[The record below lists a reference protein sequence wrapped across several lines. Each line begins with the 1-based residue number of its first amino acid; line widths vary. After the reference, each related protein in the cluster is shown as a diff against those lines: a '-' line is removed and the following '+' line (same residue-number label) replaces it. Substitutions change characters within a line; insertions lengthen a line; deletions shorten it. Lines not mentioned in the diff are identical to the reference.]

1 MKKRIKKYKV
11 LAFISALLLIAF
23 STKFVSAQINID
35 DGVFESPPNSDVK
48 NSLQWSQGVKIYED
62 WFTAFFE
69 GWEEAVWEEW
79 AMFIEIAIALAG
91 LTTLMFFASQ
101 AYGMMTGDKKW
112 EILPLLRPFGM
123 LMIILNWN
131 IFIGMIKA
139 PINGMV
145 SHLQQ
150 KNEAQQNIL
159 TDLRIIRYEYQKGVS
174 DNLFKFAVEAEEA
187 KKEAEKVDENTF
199 STSMKD
205 FWNKVTSPIQEYAF
219 KMRFMAVMAFTVILE
234 TLAFW
239 ALRIATYVILSFQ
252 VVFSGILIVF
262 GPITI
267 ALSILP
273 GFKDSFITW
282 IGRFISVNLYHVI
295 ALMNMYIGGIFV
307 EHALKSEIIK
317 YQELVFRDGTPVE
330 DFANKMALLSN
341 NGLISFGTV
350 IIAFLVTAALMF
362 TVPSISN
369 MIVNASGVS
378 HAISHTARGASS
390 LGGRMGRTGR
400 LLK

>member
-1 MKKRIKKYKV
+1 MKKILKEHKILTMLSV
-11 LAFISALLLIAF
+11 LLLIVL

-35 DGVFESPPNSDVK
+35 EVYEAPPSSDVK

-69 GWEEAVWEEW
+69 GWEEVVWEEW

-91 LTTLMFFASQ
+91 LTTLIFFAGQ

-112 EILPLLRPFGM
+112 EILPLLKPFGM

-131 IFIGMIKA
+131 IFTGAIKL
-139 PINGMV
+139 PIKGMV
-145 SHLQQ
+145 THLQQ
-150 KNEAQQNIL
+150 KNEAQQNTL

-199 STSMKD
+199 TTSMKE
-205 FWNKVTSPIQEYAF
+205 FWNKISSPIQEYAF
-219 KMRFMAVMAFTVILE
+219 KMRFMAMMAFTVILE

-239 ALRIATYVILSFQ
+239 ALRIATYVILAFQ
-252 VVFSGILIVF
+252 VVFSGILLIF
-262 GPITI
+262 GPITV

-273 GFKDSFITW
+273 GFKDSFTTW
-282 IGRFISVNLYHVI
+282 IGRFISINLYHVI

-317 YQELVFRDGTPVE
+317 YKELVFRDGTPVE
-330 DFANKMALLSN
+330 DFAYKMALLSN

-369 MIVNASGVS
+369 MIVNASGMS
-378 HAISHTARGASS
+378 HAMGHSARGASS
-390 LGGRMGRTGR
+390 LGGRIGGVRR
-400 LLK
+400 VVK

>member
-1 MKKRIKKYKV
+1 MKKILKEHKILTMLSV
-11 LAFISALLLIAF
+11 LLLIVL

-35 DGVFESPPNSDVK
+35 EVYEAPPSSDVK

-69 GWEEAVWEEW
+69 GWEEVVWEEW

-91 LTTLMFFASQ
+91 LTTLIFFAGQ

-112 EILPLLRPFGM
+112 EILPLLKPFGM

-131 IFIGMIKA
+131 IFTGAIKL
-139 PINGMV
+139 PIKGMV
-145 SHLQQ
+145 THLQQ
-150 KNEAQQNIL
+150 KNEAQQNTL

-199 STSMKD
+199 TTSMKE
-205 FWNKVTSPIQEYAF
+205 FWNKISSPIQEYAF
-219 KMRFMAVMAFTVILE
+219 KMRFMAIMAFTVILE

-239 ALRIATYVILSFQ
+239 ALRIATYVILAFQ
-252 VVFSGILIVF
+252 VVFSGILLIF
-262 GPITI
+262 GPITV

-273 GFKDSFITW
+273 GFKDSFTTW
-282 IGRFISVNLYHVI
+282 IGRFISINLYHVI

-317 YQELVFRDGTPVE
+317 YKELVFRDGTPVE
-330 DFANKMALLSN
+330 DFAYKMALLSN

-369 MIVNASGVS
+369 MIVNASGMS
-378 HAISHTARGASS
+378 HAMGHSARGASS
-390 LGGRMGRTGR
+390 LGGRIGGVRR
-400 LLK
+400 IVK

>member
-1 MKKRIKKYKV
+1 MKKILKEHKILTLLSV
-11 LAFISALLLIAF
+11 LLLIVL

-35 DGVFESPPNSDVK
+35 EVYEAPPSSDVK

-69 GWEEAVWEEW
+69 GWEEVVWEEW
-79 AMFIEIAIALAG
+79 AMFIEIAIAFAG
-91 LTTLMFFASQ
+91 LTTLIFFAGQ

-112 EILPLLRPFGM
+112 EILPLLKPFGM

-131 IFIGMIKA
+131 IFTGAIKL
-139 PINGMV
+139 PIKGMV
-145 SHLQQ
+145 THLQQ
-150 KNEAQQNIL
+150 KNEAQQNTL

-199 STSMKD
+199 TTSMKE
-205 FWNKVTSPIQEYAF
+205 FWNKISSPIQEYAF
-219 KMRFMAVMAFTVILE
+219 KMRFMAMMAFTVILE

-239 ALRIATYVILSFQ
+239 ALRIATYVILAFQ
-252 VVFSGILIVF
+252 VVFSGILLIF
-262 GPITI
+262 GPITV

-273 GFKDSFITW
+273 GFKDSFTTW
-282 IGRFISVNLYHVI
+282 IGRFISINLYHVI

-317 YQELVFRDGTPVE
+317 YKELVFRDGTPVE
-330 DFANKMALLSN
+330 DFAYKMALLSN

-369 MIVNASGVS
+369 MIVNASGMS
-378 HAISHTARGASS
+378 HAMGHSARGASS
-390 LGGRMGRTGR
+390 LGGRIGGVRR
-400 LLK
+400 IVK

>member
-1 MKKRIKKYKV
+1 MKKILKEHKILTLLSV
-11 LAFISALLLIAF
+11 LLLIVL

-35 DGVFESPPNSDVK
+35 EVYEAPPSSDVK

-69 GWEEAVWEEW
+69 GWEEVVWEEW

-91 LTTLMFFASQ
+91 LTTLIFFAGQ

-112 EILPLLRPFGM
+112 EILPLLKPFGM

-131 IFIGMIKA
+131 IFTGAIKL
-139 PINGMV
+139 PIKGMV
-145 SHLQQ
+145 THLQQ
-150 KNEAQQNIL
+150 KNEAQQNTL

-199 STSMKD
+199 TTSMKE
-205 FWNKVTSPIQEYAF
+205 FWNKISSPIQEYAF
-219 KMRFMAVMAFTVILE
+219 KMRFMAMMAFTVILE

-239 ALRIATYVILSFQ
+239 ALRIATYVILAFQ
-252 VVFSGILIVF
+252 VVFSGILLIF
-262 GPITI
+262 GPITV

-273 GFKDSFITW
+273 GFKDSFTTW
-282 IGRFISVNLYHVI
+282 IGRFISINLYHVI

-317 YQELVFRDGTPVE
+317 YKELVFRDGTPVE
-330 DFANKMALLSN
+330 DFAYKMALLSN

-369 MIVNASGVS
+369 MIVNASGMS
-378 HAISHTARGASS
+378 HAMGHSARGASS
-390 LGGRMGRTGR
+390 LGGRIGGVRR
-400 LLK
+400 IVK